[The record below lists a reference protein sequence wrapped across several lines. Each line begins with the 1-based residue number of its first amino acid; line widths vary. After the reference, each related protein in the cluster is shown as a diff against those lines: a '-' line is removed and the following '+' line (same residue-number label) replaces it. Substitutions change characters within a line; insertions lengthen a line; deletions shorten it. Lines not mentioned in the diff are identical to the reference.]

1 MQGQAGDLA
10 AHRVESGKE
19 DGVGRV
25 VHDDLDAGRGLEGAD
40 VSALTADD
48 AALDLVVVDR
58 EGRDGVLDRRL
69 RGGALDRVDHD
80 ALRLAGGVEPR
91 LVHRIVDIGLRLAAR
106 LGLHVLDQ
114 HLAGILG
121 GHPGD
126 ILQLLVDLRGHA
138 LTLLHLGVQLGL
150 EGVDLALLGVEVMLL
165 AVQLALLLLQLAF
178 TGSDIVFA
186 VAELVV
192 LLVDEF
198 LMLALELEELLLG
211 LQDLLLLD
219 AFGLQVRLLDDGVRA
234 SLRCG
239 PADQYIN
246 CEGQRGT
253 CNST

>member
-1 MQGQAGDLA
+1 
-10 AHRVESGKE
+10 
-19 DGVGRV
+19 
-25 VHDDLDAGRGLEGAD
+25 
-40 VSALTADD
+40 
-48 AALDLVVVDR
+48 
-58 EGRDGVLDRRL
+58 
-69 RGGALDRVDHD
+69 
-80 ALRLAGGVEPR
+80 
-91 LVHRIVDIGLRLAAR
+91 
-106 LGLHVLDQ
+106 
-114 HLAGILG
+114 
-121 GHPGD
+121 
-126 ILQLLVDLRGHA
+126 
-138 LTLLHLGVQLGL
+138 
-150 EGVDLALLGVEVMLL
+150 MLL

-198 LMLALELEELLLG
+198 LMLTLELEELLLG

-234 SLRCG
+234 SLRRG